1 MNERWQ
7 KEKQAIKAVQ
17 VAFDVSAEAQRVIK
31 QAALDNNLNPPD
43 QIRKILGLP
52 YNKKPVRPRLTVSL
66 KSEDFEILAQK
77 YGLNASDQNAIRERV
92 AEELLR
98 YAGKDRADEAG
109 TTT

>member
-31 QAALDNNLNPPD
+31 QAALDSNLNPPD

-52 YNKKPVRPRLTVSL
+52 YNKKPLRPRLTVSL
-66 KSEDFEILAQK
+66 KAEDFTILAEK
-77 YGLNASDQNAIRERV
+77 YGLDPDDQNAIREKV
-92 AEELLR
+92 AEELLA
-98 YAGKDRADEAG
+98 YARKHED
-109 TTT
+109 